1 MSKITITLNGS
12 TGKMG
17 TAFANAVLKE
27 HVQELEIKYK
37 TGTST
42 KLADLI
48 TYCKAS
54 DMLIDFSTPE
64 SIYNIINAAKTTGVK
79 LFIGTT
85 GLSTEQ
91 LSDLKNVSKTNSV
104 LYAPN
109 ASIGANLLAEIATKV
124 ATANKESDVEI
135 IDTHHRYKKDAPSG
149 ISLMIG
155 QSIAS
160 ARRLDFEKNAVF
172 QRDTNQTR
180 QDHEIGFSSI
190 RAGGIFGDCQV
201 IFADDEE
208 VITLEYRALSRNA
221 FSKGAIIS
229 AKWLHK
235 MPPGFYT
242 MQDVIGSK

>member
-1 MSKITITLNGS
+1 MSIISITLNGS

-17 TAFANAVLKE
+17 TAFAHALLNEKA
-27 HVQELEIKYK
+27 QELEIKYQ
-37 TGTST
+37 TRSST

-48 TYCKAS
+48 TYCTAS
-54 DMLIDFSTPE
+54 DILVDFSTPE
-64 SIYNIINAAKTTGVK
+64 SIYNIINATKTTGIK
-79 LFIGTT
+79 LLVGTT

-91 LSDLKNVSKTNSV
+91 LNDLKSVSKTNSV

-124 ATANKESDVEI
+124 AKANKESDVEI

-149 ISLMIG
+149 LSLMIG

-160 ARRLDFEKNAVF
+160 ARKLDFEKNAVF
-172 QRDTNQTR
+172 HRGKNQTR
-180 QDHEIGFSSI
+180 QDNEIGFSSI
-190 RAGGIFGDCQV
+190 RAGGIVGDCQV
-201 IFADDEE
+201 IFANDDE
-208 VITLEYRALSRNA
+208 VISLEYRALSRNA
-221 FSKGAIIS
+221 FSKGAMIA

-242 MQDVIGSK
+242 MRDVLGIE